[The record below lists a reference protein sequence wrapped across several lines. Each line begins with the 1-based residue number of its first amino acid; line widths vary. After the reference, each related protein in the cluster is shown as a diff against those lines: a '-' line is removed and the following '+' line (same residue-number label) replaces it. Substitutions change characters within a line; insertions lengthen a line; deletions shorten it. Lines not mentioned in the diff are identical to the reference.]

1 MMEQVF
7 YICVYV
13 LLLIAM
19 GYVFI
24 ILYCSLGWL
33 KTKGDVEIDDEL
45 STRVS
50 VIIAARNEEYTI
62 SSCLRA
68 LVNQSYPAAN
78 MEILVVDDASED
90 TTAEHI
96 KRFCEQYTFI
106 RHLSL
111 TGKNGAQGKKKAIQV
126 AMEQASGE
134 VIITTDA
141 DCIMGMDWMRIM
153 VSFYNKTKAEMIAG
167 PVCFNK
173 EKSAFE
179 KMQSLEFMALL
190 ASGGGALYYNKAIL
204 CNGANLMYT
213 RKAFMEVNGF
223 TGIDAGPSGDDVLLM
238 YKISKRFP
246 GKIKFLKN
254 EDAIV
259 YTKAK
264 QTLTAFMQQ
273 RKRWASKKFST
284 MNPETKAVSL
294 LVYMFNL
301 LLIAL
306 PVMALFVNHRPVFG
320 FCFYQVWL
328 LILLIK
334 CVIDFLLLF
343 LAASFFNKKKWLLFF
358 IPEQLIYIPYVVL
371 TGMMG
376 LMGSYDWKGRKI
388 KNE

>member
-1 MMEQVF
+1 MEHLF
-7 YICVYV
+7 YILVYM
-13 LLLIAM
+13 LMIIAIVY
-19 GYVFI
+19 GFI
-24 ILYCSLGWL
+24 ILCCSLGWI
-33 KTKGDVEIDDEL
+33 KTKGYVEIDDEL
-45 STRVS
+45 STKVS

-68 LVNQSYPAAN
+68 LVNQSYPITN
-78 MEILVVDDASED
+78 MEIIVVDDASED

-106 RHLSL
+106 KHISL
-111 TGKNGAQGKKKAIQV
+111 YKKNGAGGKKKAIEV
-126 AMEQASGE
+126 AIGQASGE

-173 EKSAFE
+173 EKSIFE

-190 ASGGGALYYNKAIL
+190 ACGGGALYYNKAIL
-204 CNGANLMYT
+204 CNGANLMYS

-223 TGIDAGPSGDDVLLM
+223 TGIDANPSGDDVLLM
-238 YKISKRFP
+238 YRISKQYQR
-246 GKIKFLKN
+246 KIKFLRN

-264 QTLTAFMQQ
+264 HTVGAFMQQ
-273 RKRWASKKFST
+273 RKRWASKKFSGL
-284 MNPETKAVSL
+284 NSETKAVSFV
-294 LVYMFNL
+294 VYLFNL
-301 LLIAL
+301 LLTILPVIAL
-306 PVMALFVNHRPVFG
+306 FIRHHAICGLP
-320 FCFYQVWL
+320 FCKIWL

-343 LAASFFNKKKWLLFF
+343 LAASFFNKKKWLIFF
-358 IPEQLIYIPYVVL
+358 IPEQLIYIPYVVY
-371 TGMMG
+371 TGIMG
-376 LMGSYDWKGRKI
+376 LMGTYEWKGRKI